1 MVLTVLLGVVVELA
15 LILFV
20 PIRQLLSVC
29 FPYQMNLDNAQRGKI
44 STAQRYTKK
53 RNKLCAISRLAVSIQ
68 RNCLNP

>member
-20 PIRQLLSVC
+20 PIRQLLND
-29 FPYQMNLDNAQRGKI
+29 FFTYQINLDKAQSGKI

-53 RNKLCAISRLAVSIQ
+53 RNKL
-68 RNCLNP
+68 